1 MTTQTTQVDLDE
13 LESVVS
19 GMTRG
24 TWTTGE
30 YGDSPDVSVEGHG
43 TIVRCWS
50 GNDEADARGIAALR
64 NAFPA
69 LRAELRAL
77 RAVRDAARVVHIV
90 TTGCY
95 SDRAARGVYSDEET
109 AHRVAKFLDRDDG
122 DVITMAVDAEPGPRE
137 GWKRYGLTISF
148 DGQVSEVDDDEYSK
162 ELATECDRRFDWV
175 GATWPKTRVDLDSL
189 RVTCWAES
197 VDHAIKIANEQR
209 VRWLATNALSL
220 SAQAVPRG

>member
-1 MTTQTTQVDLDE
+1 MPHVSEPLAHAAAYAWARRAIATLPASAVDITPGTLADVGAGGVAYLRDLVALVDSLRDE
-13 LESVVS
+13 L
-19 GMTRG
+19 TL
-24 TWTTGE
+24 
-30 YGDSPDVSVEGHG
+30 
-43 TIVRCWS
+43 
-50 GNDEADARGIAALR
+50 LR
-64 NAFPA
+64 
-69 LRAELRAL
+69 
-77 RAVRDAARVVHIV
+77 RDAASVVHIV

-109 AHRVAKFLDRDDG
+109 AHRVAKVMDPDDG

-162 ELATECDRRFDWV
+162 ELATECTQRYEWV
-175 GATWPKTRVDLDSL
+175 GATWPKTRADLDSL

-220 SAQAVPRG
+220 AAPEVPRG